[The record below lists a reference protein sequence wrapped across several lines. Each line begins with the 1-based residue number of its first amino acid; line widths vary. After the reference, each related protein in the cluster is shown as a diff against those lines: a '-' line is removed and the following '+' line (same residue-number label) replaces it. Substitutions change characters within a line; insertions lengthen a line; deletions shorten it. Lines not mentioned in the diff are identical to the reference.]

1 MDDAQ
6 PSRGVAYLLW
16 ALCFVGV
23 SGIHRFYLGR
33 PGTGVLWL
41 LTLGLFG
48 IGNLIDLFTI
58 PSMVRANAAGDGQNP
73 PPATPVTPST
83 PAAPRPAARPERL
96 ETAVLRAAAA
106 NGGSVT
112 PAAIAVQG
120 DYSLDESKKCLDGLV
135 DGGHAELRV
144 LDDGRIVYAF
154 PDLQRQPALRPSSPE
169 DPAAPRG

>member
-6 PSRGVAYLLW
+6 PSKGVAYLLW

-58 PSMVRANAAGDGQNP
+58 PSMVRANAAGNGQNP
-73 PPATPVTPST
+73 VPATPVTPST
-83 PAAPRPAARPERL
+83 RPERL

-106 NGGSVT
+106 NGGTVT

-154 PDLQRQPALRPSSPE
+154 PDLQRQSALRPSSPE
-169 DPAAPRG
+169 DPATPRG

>member
-6 PSRGVAYLLW
+6 PSKGVAYLLW

-41 LTLGLFG
+41 VTLGLFG

-58 PSMVRANAAGDGQNP
+58 PSMVAAKTARDGEEP
-73 PPATPVTPST
+73 GPPATP
-83 PAAPRPAARPERL
+83 AAPGPAARPERL
-96 ETAVLRAAAA
+96 EAAVLRAAAA
-106 NGGSVT
+106 NGGNVT

-120 DYSLDESKKCLDGLV
+120 YYSLDESKKCLDGLV
-135 DGGHAELRV
+135 TGGHAELRV
-144 LDDGRIVYAF
+144 LDDGSMVYAF
-154 PDLQRQPALRPSSPE
+154 PDLQMQSALRRGSPE
-169 DPAAPRG
+169 EPAAPHG

>member
-6 PSRGVAYLLW
+6 PSKGVAYLLW
-16 ALCFVGV
+16 ALCFLGV

-48 IGNLIDLFTI
+48 IGNIIDLFTI
-58 PSMVRANAAGDGQNP
+58 PSMVRANAAGNGQNRV
-73 PPATPVTPST
+73 PAPPST
-83 PAAPRPAARPERL
+83 PAAPTPAARPERL

-106 NGGSVT
+106 NGGSIT

-154 PDLQRQPALRPSSPE
+154 PDLQRQSALRPSSPE
-169 DPAAPRG
+169 DPAAPHG